1 MSTVEDL
8 IIKLSYILD
17 KILNTNDKNLV
28 SSFSNQ
34 ILQGKGFTEKQ
45 GNYALII
52 LRRYKNL
59 LTTNFN
65 TNIDNFLDNPI
76 YKLPLR
82 SISSIKRMS
91 IISNAVY
98 NKIVKV
104 EFPFNEDYIK
114 IIKGNK
120 KSLDHFSW
128 DRDKKAWIFS
138 LTENNLLFLTHFAK
152 TENFQLDEE
161 LSRYSNNISKILTNI
176 ENYIPMLVIDNKKL
190 KYINISENIPELQ
203 STDILEAVFEA
214 RKYGIFT
221 WDENVSAHIDSEKV
235 NPLVRSFLKS
245 SPNEKMYINSEIYP
259 ISELSDFIKFLRP
272 CIIIIPGGTE
282 LQKLEQA
289 VGFLKNAGIDNDK
302 MSVMFRLPSENGKKF
317 NDFVKENN
325 LNSPI
330 TNNTEVVFISSKI
343 PKPLLKSK
351 LKFNTV
357 INFGVNNVHYTIK
370 NYIANHQN
378 VIYFS
383 EKIENKEFNWLLQN
397 L

>member
-138 LTENNLLFLTHFAK
+138 LTENNLLLTPIYK
-152 TENFQLDEE
+152 LG
-161 LSRYSNNISKILTNI
+161 IS
-176 ENYIPMLVIDNKKL
+176 
-190 KYINISENIPELQ
+190 
-203 STDILEAVFEA
+203 
-214 RKYGIFT
+214 
-221 WDENVSAHIDSEKV
+221 
-235 NPLVRSFLKS
+235 
-245 SPNEKMYINSEIYP
+245 
-259 ISELSDFIKFLRP
+259 
-272 CIIIIPGGTE
+272 
-282 LQKLEQA
+282 
-289 VGFLKNAGIDNDK
+289 
-302 MSVMFRLPSENGKKF
+302 
-317 NDFVKENN
+317 
-325 LNSPI
+325 
-330 TNNTEVVFISSKI
+330 
-343 PKPLLKSK
+343 
-351 LKFNTV
+351 
-357 INFGVNNVHYTIK
+357 
-370 NYIANHQN
+370 
-378 VIYFS
+378 
-383 EKIENKEFNWLLQN
+383 
-397 L
+397 